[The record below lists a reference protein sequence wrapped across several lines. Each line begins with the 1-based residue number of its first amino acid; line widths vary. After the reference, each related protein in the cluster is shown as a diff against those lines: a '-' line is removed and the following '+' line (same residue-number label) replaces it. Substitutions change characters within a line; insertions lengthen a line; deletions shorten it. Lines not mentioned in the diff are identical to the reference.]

1 MKKVRGSKVVFSTI
15 EITSKEVREN
25 NVDFSTIRTISKKVR
40 GNKADFLTIQITSK
54 KVRGSKVDFSTIEIT
69 SIKVRGTDVD
79 FLISKITSKKYVKM
93 TWNFVEIWS
102 PTYRRNIHV
111 KSTSIRRGGPAG
123 FKSNSFQL
131 KLDRTALFIKR
142 KQWQNL
148 SITAAI
154 IMAKRYSHANSNIS
168 HSGPCHVKMIFK
180 I

>member
-25 NVDFSTIRTISKKVR
+25 NVDFSTIRIISKKVR
-40 GNKADFLTIQITSK
+40 GNKADFL
-54 KVRGSKVDFSTIEIT
+54 TIEIT